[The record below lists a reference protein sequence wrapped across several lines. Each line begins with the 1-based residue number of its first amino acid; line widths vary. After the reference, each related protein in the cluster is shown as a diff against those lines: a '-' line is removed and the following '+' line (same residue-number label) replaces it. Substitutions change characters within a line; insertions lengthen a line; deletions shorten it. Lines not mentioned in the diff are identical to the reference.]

1 MSHSHH
7 PPEPPDSLEEE
18 LRKLDQACFSAFGP
32 PSDQAALQ
40 ALTEPEA
47 FALVQQAYDQIPP
60 ELQQLSLEQAVR
72 LDQQY
77 LLRELTTHIE
87 QALLLVRS
95 LQTPEP
101 PVPASLP
108 IDPGSLAHLKT
119 LTQDISNLL
128 DQLEQI
134 GA

>member
-1 MSHSHH
+1 MTHSHH
-7 PPEPPDSLEEE
+7 PLEPSDPLEEE
-18 LRKLDQACFSAFGP
+18 LQKLDQAYLSAFGP
-32 PSDQAALQ
+32 PPEEPDLQ
-40 ALTEPEA
+40 ALTEPEG
-47 FALVQQAYDQIPP
+47 FALVQQAFDQIAP

-72 LDQQY
+72 LDQQH

-101 PVPASLP
+101 AVPVSFS

-128 DQLEQI
+128 DQL